1 MELVGEE
8 EVSTK
13 VADWG
18 VYYDAPKC
26 LFHSK
31 ARLASPN

>member
-18 VYYDAPKC
+18 GIMMLPSVC
-26 LFHSK
+26 FIQ
-31 ARLASPN
+31 RLG

>member
-13 VADWG
+13 VAADWG
-18 VYYDAPKC
+18 YHDAPKV
-26 LFHSK
+26 FVSFK
-31 ARLASPN
+31 G

>member
-1 MELVGEE
+1 MELVGEEE

-18 VYYDAPKC
+18 GIMMLPSVC
-26 LFHSK
+26 FIQ
-31 ARLASPN
+31 RLA

>member
-13 VADWG
+13 VADWVG
-18 VYYDAPKC
+18 YYDAPKL

-31 ARLASPN
+31 G